1 MWPWKSEKSRFLTV
15 FSLNRLERDVNSKN
29 KVAHVTFVAHT
40 FLTKKEFLKSVEN
53 FYLFEHLNIFTQR
66 FFAHCVSRRCV
77 RHTIHSSFCAY
88 FYALSIELNLYH
100 SIFGS
105 FCVRSE
111 NRFTQILAKF
121 EALWRPYCFIIFNFF
136 FLFRSGHVY
145 FISVPILV

>member
-1 MWPWKSEKSRFLTV
+1 MTCKHCNRISDSTANLSLPRLCV
-15 FSLNRLERDVNSKN
+15 FCLSPFF
-29 KVAHVTFVAHT
+29 TFYAA
-40 FLTKKEFLKSVEN
+40 L
-53 FYLFEHLNIFTQR
+53 
-66 FFAHCVSRRCV
+66 FAHCVSRRCV

-88 FYALSIELNLYH
+88 FYALSIELNLYD

-136 FLFRSGHVY
+136 FLFRSGHVC